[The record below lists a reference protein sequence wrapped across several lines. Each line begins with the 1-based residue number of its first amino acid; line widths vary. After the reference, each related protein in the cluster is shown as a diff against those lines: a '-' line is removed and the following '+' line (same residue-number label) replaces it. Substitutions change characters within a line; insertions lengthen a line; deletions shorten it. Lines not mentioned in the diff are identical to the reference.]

1 MGSKKSR
8 FSPKI
13 SADSYSEAS
22 PEYKYGV
29 IDPIEYIGGEVG
41 PHLMFRMCRRPN
53 RSATPRL
60 TPYSTETKAHYRQ
73 TSQVLDPTS
82 STTH

>member
-53 RSATPRL
+53 RSATPC
-60 TPYSTETKAHYRQ
+60 
-73 TSQVLDPTS
+73 
-82 STTH
+82 